1 GFLGDAVFSPAQI
14 TSGQTSTLR
23 AFVATTSSVPAG
35 IKAILSLSEV
45 SNAKGITYLTTSQE
59 IAVTLEG
66 HGHLGSGEVT
76 FTVPPSNTGLGRLL
90 YQVSLVRL
98 ENVPA
103 NSNVTLMQRTQMD
116 ATLTV
121 IDPTAAPTPT
131 STGPSTSCSFQDC
144 EVGYAQDASTCEC
157 MPVSTIII
165 DTKGDGIALT
175 SAQNGVKFNIDTDTY
190 DERVAWTTANSD
202 DAFLFLDRNENEL
215 VDSGLELFGNF
226 TPQQYSPTPN
236 GFVALAWYDKPEHG
250 GNGDGI
256 IGSSDDVYSQ
266 LKLWRDLN
274 HNGISERNELSTLPE
289 LGVNSISL
297 AVEESKQ
304 TDQFGN
310 KFRYRAKVEDTRHS
324 RAARWARE
332 VILVSSQ

>member
-1 GFLGDAVFSPAQI
+1 
-14 TSGQTSTLR
+14 
-23 AFVATTSSVPAG
+23 
-35 IKAILSLSEV
+35 
-45 SNAKGITYLTTSQE
+45 
-59 IAVTLEG
+59 
-66 HGHLGSGEVT
+66 
-76 FTVPPSNTGLGRLL
+76 
-90 YQVSLVRL
+90 
-98 ENVPA
+98 
-103 NSNVTLMQRTQMD
+103 
-116 ATLTV
+116 
-121 IDPTAAPTPT
+121 
-131 STGPSTSCSFQDC
+131 
-144 EVGYAQDASTCEC
+144 
-157 MPVSTIII
+157 
-165 DTKGDGIALT
+165 
-175 SAQNGVKFNIDTDTY
+175 NGVKFNIDTDTS

-202 DAFLFLDRNENEL
+202 DAFLFLDRNENRV
-215 VDSGLELFGNF
+215 VDNGIEFFGNF
-226 TPQQYSPTPN
+226 TTQQYSPTPS